1 MMENKINQNGV
12 KPVYEPVR
20 VQVQQISPT
29 GVLCQSGVLS
39 VGLQS
44 YGVGSE
50 L

>member
-1 MMENKINQNGV
+1 MMENKINQNGA
-12 KPVYEPVR
+12 KPAYEPVK
-20 VQVQQISPT
+20 VQVQQITPT
-29 GVLCQSGVLS
+29 GVLCQSGGLS

>member
-1 MMENKINQNGV
+1 MMENKNQTGA
-12 KPVYEPVR
+12 KPVYDPVR
-20 VQVQQISPT
+20 VQVQKINPT
-29 GVLCQSGVLS
+29 GVLCQSGGLS